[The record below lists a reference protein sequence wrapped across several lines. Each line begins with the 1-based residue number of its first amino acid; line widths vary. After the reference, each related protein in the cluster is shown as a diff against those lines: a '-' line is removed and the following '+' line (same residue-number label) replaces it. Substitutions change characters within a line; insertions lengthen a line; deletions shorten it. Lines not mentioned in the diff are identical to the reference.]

1 MKTPVYNSLMFHW
14 KHYWNT
20 KTMKHQ
26 NYLCWTL
33 QGRKNM
39 HDNFFNIDLNV
50 LANAKGKKSF
60 FNKDRQQKTAFTG
73 AGKIVFIRVWV
84 E

>member
-1 MKTPVYNSLMFHW
+1 
-14 KHYWNT
+14 
-20 KTMKHQ
+20 
-26 NYLCWTL
+26 
-33 QGRKNM
+33 M